1 MDNNADTIVADTIV
15 ADTIVA
21 DVIVERAMVDRRDFL
36 KLSGAGLSGLLLQF
50 STHGFASAAGEGE
63 VAILYDASKC
73 LGCRACERAC
83 KECNNLPEEPAPP
96 SDLSAITWN
105 LIKQRQLPAATAGVD
120 ETDGSFFNYQCMHC
134 TDAACV
140 MVCPTGALYKDAKGF
155 VALDED
161 KCNGCGYCTQFCPFG
176 VPHLRDVNVVTGAA
190 KAGKCIFCCQNQPQ
204 EGVGKVACVEACP
217 TGALRLG
224 WRETLLDEAKI
235 RVAELKAEGESGAVL
250 YGEKEAGG
258 LHRLSILLD
267 EPSAY
272 DLPDDVNVPI
282 TLSRLWQK
290 IIQPL
295 GSIAVGLT
303 TVGLGINF
311 LIARRSIKLEGKEE

>member
-1 MDNNADTIVADTIV
+1 MGNNTKT
-15 ADTIVA
+15 T
-21 DVIVERAMVDRRDFL
+21 MDRRNFL
-36 KLSGAGLSGLLLQF
+36 KLSGAGLGGLLFHPTGQV
-50 STHGFASAAGEGE
+50 FASARSEDE

-73 LGCRACERAC
+73 IGCKACERAC
-83 KECNNLPEEPAPP
+83 KECNNLPTEPEPP

-105 LIKQRQLPAATAGVD
+105 LIQQRKGVALD
-120 ETDGSFFNYQCMHC
+120 DQPFFNLQCLHC

-140 MVCPTGALYKDAKGF
+140 MVCPTGALYKDRRGF
-155 VALDED
+155 VAFDED

-176 VPHLRDVNVVTGAA
+176 APHLKDVNLVTGEA

-204 EGVGKVACVEACP
+204 EGVGRVACVEACP
-217 TGALRLG
+217 TGALRLD
-224 WRETLLDEAKI
+224 WRQKLVDDAKI
-235 RVAELKAEGESGAVL
+235 RVSELKAEGESGAML

-272 DLPDDVNVPI
+272 GLPTDPQSPI
-282 TLSRLWQK
+282 TLSRVWQK

-303 TVGLGINF
+303 TVGLGVNF
-311 LIARRSIKLEGKEE
+311 MIARRSIKLEEEEG